1 VHKVGGSSVVSDALV
16 SVSGSVLV
24 TLVIL
29 NVAAQSAALEMCLI
43 KGLSA
48 GCKASVTWLF
58 GVCVC
63 LPRVHG
69 FKWGRLPTFCFTFT
83 HALTAD
89 KPTEQLKQYS
99 RTASVKSKKLFW

>member
-1 VHKVGGSSVVSDALV
+1 MCIRSGGSSVVSDALV

-48 GCKASVTWLF
+48 GCKASVT
-58 GVCVC
+58 
-63 LPRVHG
+63 
-69 FKWGRLPTFCFTFT
+69 
-83 HALTAD
+83 
-89 KPTEQLKQYS
+89 
-99 RTASVKSKKLFW
+99 